1 MNGTIW
7 GTNRRVNNAEC
18 TAFRTAPLTSMATND
33 GTPTPGTS
41 AVDGMGGATEAQT
54 AEDVQSF
61 VCQVFIHGVPY
72 EVASRFGREA
82 IPVLLEMLRNPQ
94 EQAHGPIPPPPTGD
108 EGIYTD
114 APNPEAGHEK
124 EVIPPPDAPSE

>member
-1 MNGTIW
+1 
-7 GTNRRVNNAEC
+7 
-18 TAFRTAPLTSMATND
+18 
-33 GTPTPGTS
+33 
-41 AVDGMGGATEAQT
+41 MGGATEAQT

-124 EVIPPPDAPSE
+124 EVIPPPDAPSEEPSHGRAAHRLV